1 MSLPDVA
8 KCVKCGR
15 GFVTLPANG
24 DWFDRFFPQG
34 TMYSEIKSGNAKDA
48 DEFFQRALKLDP
60 DDAPSLI
67 KPPGRRAA
75 WMRAEDL
82 NAHVYKV
89 RTALEQSILQ
99 GAAPGS
105 GWSRIELP
113 RAELGE
119 PMDPQT
125 AFEPYR
131 RYLNAHQRQMAAVIS
146 TLRQQVRGQVSKL
159 PALQA
164 LAALD
169 AQFESI
175 LNDRETMWLGKVTP
189 MLEKRFHQALKQHLK
204 NQTEAPAQATTLRAS
219 NAPDWLTPMR
229 QQLQNALLAELD
241 TRLQPTLGLLEAFNP
256 ENPS

>member
-1 MSLPDVA
+1 MSRTAARSSLNRSQLIRFLTDNELIDATAQAEDV
-8 KCVKCGR
+8 GHR
-15 GFVTLPANG
+15 LG
-24 DWFDRFFPQG
+24 DWLNFRQA
-34 TMYSEIKSGNAKDA
+34 I
-48 DEFFQRALKLDP
+48 ALHKLLTH
-60 DDAPSLI
+60 APSPI
-67 KPPGRRAA
+67 TPPGRRAA

-241 TRLQPTLGLLEAFNP
+241 TRLQPTLGLLEAFTT
-256 ENPS
+256 ENSP

>member
-1 MSLPDVA
+1 MPRTAARSSLNRSRLIRFLTDNELIGVAAEAEDV
-8 KCVKCGR
+8 GHR
-15 GFVTLPANG
+15 LG
-24 DWFDRFFPQG
+24 DWLNFRQA
-34 TMYSEIKSGNAKDA
+34 I
-48 DEFFQRALKLDP
+48 ALHQLLTT
-60 DDAPSLI
+60 APSPI
-67 KPPGRRAA
+67 PPPGRQAA
-75 WMRAEDL
+75 VMRAEDL

-89 RTALEQSILQ
+89 RAALEQSILQ

-113 RAELGE
+113 PAELDE

-159 PALQA
+159 PALQP
-164 LAALD
+164 LVALD

-204 NQTEAPAQATTLRAS
+204 NQTT
-219 NAPDWLTPMR
+219 APDWLTPLR

-241 TRLQPTLGLLEAFNP
+241 TRLQPTLGLLEAFTT
-256 ENPS
+256 ENSP